1 MEKIIDLD
9 VLDGLAKAAGDQP
22 WQQGRM
28 LATAETQRW
37 TEQQKQA
44 CGHRESQMVFQGFT
58 AVDQGC
64 SRQRVALFEAAE
76 HAAFVAEANPVAVR
90 ALIAELKAQRQ
101 ALDEAQAEITA
112 LSKNVIDMTRE
123 DFDATLNNLRRM
135 GASIDGDNA
144 YKRDLLD
151 CAVGAMAFGSQ
162 GNNRP
167 PAGHWGQRFWDIGR
181 GEAEAREE
189 LIAALKLN
197 RENLRA
203 CQATIHLCGGF
214 DPAYVNDAQAAMK
227 VADEALAKFS
237 I

>member
-1 MEKIIDLD
+1 MSAILERLHRVANDALVKISETLWPGAKIALVIYTPGKPEEEV
-9 VLDGLAKAAGDQP
+9 VLK
-22 WQQGRM
+22 
-28 LATAETQRW
+28 
-37 TEQQKQA
+37 
-44 CGHRESQMVFQGFT
+44 
-58 AVDQGC
+58 DQGL
-64 SRQRVALFEAAE
+64 VD
-76 HAAFVAEANPVAVR
+76 
-90 ALIAELKAQRQ
+90 
-101 ALDEAQAEITA
+101 DEVVST
-112 LSKNVIDMTRE
+112 
-123 DFDATLNNLRRM
+123 LRRR
-135 GASIDGDNA
+135 GLSIDGDNA